1 MIENG
6 NCAVARKFN
15 KDGDLDKTLGE
26 STVRSWVSLCK
37 KELERKRK
45 MDETVPEITVLPQA
59 KRGHLLVIG
68 EKLDGA
74 VKAYVRG
81 IHEAGGVV
89 TLSIVAA
96 AATAMVRKDD
106 AKLLAENGG
115 PLSITTNWAKSLLY
129 RMQFV
134 KRRGSTNKKILVH
147 DFEAIKTQ
155 FLIDVTAVVQME
167 DIPEDLILN
176 WDHTGVHIVP
186 GSSWTMD
193 SKGQQRVEI
202 AAMNDKRQ
210 MTVVVCGSLSGNLLP
225 FQLIYQGKT
234 AASVPK
240 VEFPK
245 EWHVTATENHWSNEE
260 KTKEYIKLIILPY
273 VEKKRKELGLPTTF
287 PALVLFDAFKG
298 QTTELIYELLE
309 SNAIYIVSIPANC
322 TDKLQPMDLSV
333 NKSIK
338 EFLKNK
344 FGEWYASM
352 VFANCNNSLTPA
364 PLDLQISIMKPLNA
378 KWLLDAHS
386 YLQRNPSII
395 LNGFKAAGI
404 TDALK
409 DSM

>member
-1 MIENG
+1 
-6 NCAVARKFN
+6 
-15 KDGDLDKTLGE
+15 
-26 STVRSWVSLCK
+26 
-37 KELERKRK
+37 
-45 MDETVPEITVLPQA
+45 
-59 KRGHLLVIG
+59 
-68 EKLDGA
+68 
-74 VKAYVRG
+74 
-81 IHEAGGVV
+81 
-89 TLSIVAA
+89 
-96 AATAMVRKDD
+96 
-106 AKLLAENGG
+106 
-115 PLSITTNWAKSLLY
+115 
-129 RMQFV
+129 MQFV

-234 AASVPK
+234 AASLPK

-273 VEKKRKELGLPTTF
+273 VEKKQKELGLPTTF

-298 QTTELIYELLE
+298 QTTELIYKLLE

-322 TDKLQPMDLSV
+322 TDQLQP
-333 NKSIK
+333 
-338 EFLKNK
+338 
-344 FGEWYASM
+344 
-352 VFANCNNSLTPA
+352 
-364 PLDLQISIMKPLNA
+364 
-378 KWLLDAHS
+378 
-386 YLQRNPSII
+386 
-395 LNGFKAAGI
+395 
-404 TDALK
+404 
-409 DSM
+409 